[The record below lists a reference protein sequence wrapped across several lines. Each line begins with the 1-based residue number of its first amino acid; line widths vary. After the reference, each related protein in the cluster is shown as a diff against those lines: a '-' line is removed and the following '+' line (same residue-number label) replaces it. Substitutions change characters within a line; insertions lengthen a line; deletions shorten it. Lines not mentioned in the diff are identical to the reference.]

1 MYLAKLLPKMID
13 NAFRIAVDPIFP
25 PPRSR
30 SRKSSWLD
38 QYDLTNKFELV
49 FAESEENRRKLIYS

>member
-1 MYLAKLLPKMID
+1 MID

>member
-1 MYLAKLLPKMID
+1 MVDTQLNVWLIEVNTNPCLEESCGYLAKLLPKMID

-30 SRKSSWLD
+30 QKKS
-38 QYDLTNKFELV
+38 
-49 FAESEENRRKLIYS
+49 I